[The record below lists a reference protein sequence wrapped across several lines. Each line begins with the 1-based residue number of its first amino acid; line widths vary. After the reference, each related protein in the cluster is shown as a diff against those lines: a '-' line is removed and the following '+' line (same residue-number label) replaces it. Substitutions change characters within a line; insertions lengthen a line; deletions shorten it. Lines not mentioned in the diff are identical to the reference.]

1 MSESR
6 ASKDPGERAVGSRP
20 LRIGLTGGIAAGKST
35 ASQRFA
41 ELGAVVIDA
50 DLLAR
55 EAVAAGSPGLA
66 RVAEEFGPE
75 VLTEDGSL
83 ARQAL
88 GAIVFGDDDARERL
102 NGIVHPEV
110 RRLSAAREQ
119 QAIDAEERVIVH
131 DIPLLIEVG
140 RTQDFD
146 LLVVV
151 HTPAAVRRQRLIAG
165 RGMNE
170 EDADRRLAAQ
180 VSDDERVA
188 VADVLLDGAGGKD
201 KLRAQIDELW
211 EQRVDAQRPR

>member
-1 MSESR
+1 MTDDGASR
-6 ASKDPGERAVGSRP
+6 DPIGGEAGTRP

-83 ARQAL
+83 DRQAL
-88 GAIVFGDDDARERL
+88 GAVVFGDDDARERL

-110 RRLSAAREQ
+110 RRLSAEREQ
-119 QAIDAEERVIVH
+119 RAIDAEERVIVQ

-140 RTQDFD
+140 RAQDFD

-151 HTPAAVRRQRLIAG
+151 HTPAAVRRQRLIEG
-165 RGMNE
+165 RGMSE
-170 EDADRRLAAQ
+170 EDADRRIAAQ
-180 VSDDERVA
+180 ASDEERVA
-188 VADVLLDGAGGKD
+188 VADVLLDGAGGVD
-201 KLRAQIDELW
+201 ELRAQVDELW
-211 EQRVDAQRPR
+211 QQRVGAQRSR

>member
-1 MSESR
+1 MSDEGAR
-6 ASKDPGERAVGSRP
+6 TDPIGDEAGPRP

-35 ASQRFA
+35 AARRFA

-66 RVAEEFGPE
+66 RVVEEFGPE

-83 ARQAL
+83 NRQAL
-88 GAIVFGDDDARERL
+88 GAIVFGDDAARERL

-110 RRLSAAREQ
+110 RRLAATREQ
-119 QAIDAEERVIVH
+119 EAIEAGERVIVQ

-140 RTQDFD
+140 RAKDFD

-151 HTPAAVRRQRLIAG
+151 HAPAAVRRQRLIEG
-165 RGMNE
+165 RGMTA
-170 EDADRRLAAQ
+170 EDADRRIAAQ

-188 VADVLLDGAGGKD
+188 VADVLLDGGGGKD
-201 KLRAQIDELW
+201 DLRVEVDKLWAG
-211 EQRVDAQRPR
+211 VDAQLSR